1 MVSKDGAERVVRQAG
16 HSANRSQDPATLSPE
31 QLDDRDHDISRLGV
45 LLKPLIGAAISAQ
58 LRIIPFDKG
67 GRGLAGPAFGQDEPQ
82 IGCGVACV
90 RAAFKRARLCIND
103 ALRA

>member
-1 MVSKDGAERVVRQAG
+1 MEPNAWFDKPGIQRIGVRTQ
-16 HSANRSQDPATLSPE
+16 
-31 QLDDRDHDISRLGV
+31 QLCRRNSSTIAPTTFPVWGMLP
-45 LLKPLIGAAISAQ
+45 KPLIGAAISAQ